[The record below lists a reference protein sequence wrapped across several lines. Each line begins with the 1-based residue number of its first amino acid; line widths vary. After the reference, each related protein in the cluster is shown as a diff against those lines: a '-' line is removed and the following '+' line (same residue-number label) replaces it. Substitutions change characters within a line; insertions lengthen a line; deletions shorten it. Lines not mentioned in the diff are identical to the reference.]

1 MLLRS
6 DEKSTANV
14 KNTKKMQS
22 YKLEEKEID
31 TADIVVLKKEEK
43 KAIISWVVEKKDIKN
58 VFRKD
63 FDATKSE

>member
-1 MLLRS
+1 MPPRS

-14 KNTKKMQS
+14 KNTKKVQS

-31 TADIVVLKKEEK
+31 TANIVIEKKEEK
-43 KAIISWVVEKKDIKN
+43 KAITSWVVEEKDIKN

-63 FDATKSE
+63 FDATKCE

>member
-31 TADIVVLKKEEK
+31 TADIFVLKKEEK

>member
-63 FDATKSE
+63 FDSTKSE

>member
-58 VFRKD
+58 VFMKD
-63 FDATKSE
+63 FDSTKSE